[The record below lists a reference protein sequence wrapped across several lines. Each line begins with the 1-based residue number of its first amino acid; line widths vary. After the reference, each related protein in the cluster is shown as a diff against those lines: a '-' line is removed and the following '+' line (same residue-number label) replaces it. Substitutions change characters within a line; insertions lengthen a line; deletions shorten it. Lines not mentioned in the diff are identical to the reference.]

1 MRRNSTTGHARAS
14 TRMAIAAA
22 VSTVAIIA
30 AVAAGQTPSCPYVA
44 LAEEPAATEGGDA
57 HQVVD
62 DSQILADELDAA
74 RAAYASAVPQESGS
88 CLVCHSDLDML
99 EQSKSGDDIDAAQYL
114 VDPEFATTTHGMLG
128 CTYCHG
134 GHPEYADAAAAMA
147 NMIARPTK
155 DGGSTACGTC
165 HSAVVEKFATSLH
178 FNTNGLQIAWQ
189 NRLASASEHAG
200 VDLASQYYHHD
211 GYEGS
216 CIDCH
221 ATCGECHVRSTEDL
235 IDPNTG
241 LLDGHNFVT
250 ATTNEQ
256 VEFTCMSC
264 HAGSIGGCF
273 TNYDVHGVS
282 GMGMSCMDCHNI
294 DEVHGDGVAR
304 DTMSHSGAI
313 TTECI
318 DCHSIDGL
326 EGQWNSEAHM
336 ASNECWA
343 CHTSNYRTCESCHGW
358 FAPTRDDVPIEM
370 HEDCYLGYDLS
381 NGKITTL
388 VKAPVDAG
396 MLGDSTNLML
406 DDADLNNHTTWYIG
420 FTHGVIVPELNQE
433 FCDRCH
439 GEGTELL
446 NEGDL
451 QYPDYEREQM
461 VAPLPEVNVED
472 YL

>member
-1 MRRNSTTGHARAS
+1 MIKHETSKTRRRG
-14 TRMAIAAA
+14 AAA
-22 VSTVAIIA
+22 CM
-30 AVAAGQTPSCPYVA
+30 AVAALATAAIAVA
-44 LAEEPAATEGGDA
+44 VGAAQPAANVDLAIADEA
-57 HQVVD
+57 HETVHQPVD

-74 RAAYASAVPQESGS
+74 RAAYASAKPQESGN

-99 EQSKSGDDIDAAQYL
+99 EASKSGEDVDATHYL
-114 VDPEFATTTHGMLG
+114 VDPDFATTTHGMLG

-134 GHPEYADAAAAMA
+134 GHSEYADAGAAMA
-147 NMIARPTK
+147 DMIARPTK
-155 DGGSTACGTC
+155 DGGSVACGTC
-165 HSAVVEKFATSLH
+165 HSAVVEKFSTSLH

-189 NRLASASEHAG
+189 NRLATASEHAG
-200 VDLASQYYHHD
+200 VDLAAQFYHHD

-282 GMGMSCMDCHNI
+282 GLGMSCMDCHNI
-294 DEVHGDGVAR
+294 DEIHGDGIAR

-318 DCHSIDGL
+318 DCHDPETL
-326 EGQWNSEAHM
+326 EGQWHSDAHM
-336 ASNECWA
+336 AANECWA
-343 CHTSNYRTCESCHGW
+343 CHTSTYRTCESCHGW
-358 FAPTRDDVPIEM
+358 FAPTRDDVPIEI
-370 HEDCYLGYDLS
+370 HEDCYLGYDVS

-388 VKAPVDAG
+388 VKAPVDAK
-396 MLGDSTNLML
+396 MLGDATNLVL

-420 FTHGVIVPELNQE
+420 FTHGVILPEVNQE

-446 NEGDL
+446 AESDL

-472 YL
+472 YA